1 MKTNFSPDNLESD
14 LCWHTFSLPSSCQGE
29 TLFCRLAEPTTPFRA
44 VVQISHGMCEH
55 IDRYLPFFRF
65 LAREGFVICGH
76 DHLGHGKSCQD
87 PSRLGFISSENGYH
101 YLVEDLH
108 AVSLHLKKRY
118 PDLPLFLFGH
128 SMGSM
133 IARLYLSKYASLLQG
148 AVLCGTAGPNPAS
161 RAGMALCRHI
171 IATKGEMYRAPRLYQ
186 LIFGSY
192 NSRYNHPN
200 TEYAWLSRD

>member
-108 AVSLHLKKRY
+108 AVSLHLKKR
-118 PDLPLFLFGH
+118 
-128 SMGSM
+128 
-133 IARLYLSKYASLLQG
+133 
-148 AVLCGTAGPNPAS
+148 
-161 RAGMALCRHI
+161 
-171 IATKGEMYRAPRLYQ
+171 
-186 LIFGSY
+186 
-192 NSRYNHPN
+192 
-200 TEYAWLSRD
+200 

>member
-29 TLFCRLAEPTTPFRA
+29 TLFCGSAEPTMPFRA

-87 PSRLGFISSENGYH
+87 PSVWDSSPPKT
-101 YLVEDLH
+101 VITIWWRTCTP
-108 AVSLHLKKRY
+108 S
-118 PDLPLFLFGH
+118 PF
-128 SMGSM
+128 
-133 IARLYLSKYASLLQG
+133 
-148 AVLCGTAGPNPAS
+148 T
-161 RAGMALCRHI
+161 
-171 IATKGEMYRAPRLYQ
+171 
-186 LIFGSY
+186 
-192 NSRYNHPN
+192 
-200 TEYAWLSRD
+200 

>member
-76 DHLGHGKSCQD
+76 DHLGTRQKLPGPF
-87 PSRLGFISSENGYH
+87 PSGIHLLRKRLSLSGGGPARRLPSPEKALSRSA
-101 YLVEDLH
+101 
-108 AVSLHLKKRY
+108 AV
-118 PDLPLFLFGH
+118 LFGH

-133 IARLYLSKYASLLQG
+133 IARLYLSQIRFPLAGRG
-148 AVLCGTAGPNPAS
+148 AVRHRRTQSRLARRAWRCAGTSSPP
-161 RAGMALCRHI
+161 RARC
-171 IATKGEMYRAPRLYQ
+171 TAPLAFIR
-186 LIFGSY
+186 
-192 NSRYNHPN
+192 
-200 TEYAWLSRD
+200 

>member
-14 LCWHTFSLPSSCQGE
+14 LCWHTFSLPSSCQGRDAVLPAGGTDNALPRALSRSRTACARTSTATFRSFAFLPE
-29 TLFCRLAEPTTPFRA
+29 KDLSSADTTTW
-44 VVQISHGMCEH
+44 
-55 IDRYLPFFRF
+55 
-65 LAREGFVICGH
+65 
-76 DHLGHGKSCQD
+76 GHGKSCQD

-133 IARLYLSKYASLLQG
+133 IARAVPFQIRFPLAGRG
-148 AVLCGTAGPNPAS
+148 AACGDRRDPIPPRAQVWRCAGTSSPPRARCTAPLAFI
-161 RAGMALCRHI
+161 R
-171 IATKGEMYRAPRLYQ
+171 
-186 LIFGSY
+186 
-192 NSRYNHPN
+192 
-200 TEYAWLSRD
+200 